1 MIFSNYSHSKILL
14 QRNIN
19 LSTFTQERMESRLE
33 RGYTPKTDDDG
44 SFRRKGHKLGKQDDM
59 PAKDLD

>member
-1 MIFSNYSHSKILL
+1 
-14 QRNIN
+14 
-19 LSTFTQERMESRLE
+19 MESRLE